1 MQLRLKTLT
10 VCLLPLLLTACG
22 GGDGGQSD
30 AGSKTE
36 KEAYP
41 EPIGYYVDEETLGFY
56 DYDKTGQPRSIRN
69 DLNGSFSAMIQFG
82 QSHVVNPK
90 DNEKDH
96 MPRLTTEKEAL
107 LLVTPTLEMGEVTE
121 LKAEI
126 YQGTQLLRTID
137 LLEPSQIPASDQ
149 SNSDGRPIVQY
160 SKRTWNAAL
169 KWDEVQPGLKIK
181 IVDSANSRQ
190 GELFDKDIDFAA
202 PGELVLYTMRLGVLT
217 NAPVSS
223 DHYMLEQPAKAG
235 TDYFQTIPAARML
248 VVKYDD
254 MKLDKVMMRD
264 GVIYDAASAKEGDVY
279 NGDLLNDIGR
289 SNFSFGIHLANVGVT
304 SASLESWEHSEL
316 TQSVMAHHV
325 QGRYSNGDIIHG
337 LIGTEGVVTLQSSV
351 GNEFSHEIG
360 HHYDLDD
367 LDGEDEE
374 NNNRFWGSHHADS
387 GWGYIAYRG
396 KMRGNLN
403 WKSTEFSDGSDGVPN
418 FFDIYPYA
426 WNAMSGGRGSSGIS
440 KYTHYTGHSTQTKIQ
455 PAYDRFVWDARSP
468 TGYKKWNATTREME
482 VSQPKIPY
490 SEKVWYNSADGNFLK
505 PRMFGVPVYTIVGSY
520 DPDAQT
526 GLVYPAARGNWGN
539 VFDLPQV
546 DPTATPASCW
556 LDVQFKSA
564 TQHIAL
570 APQRVRSISVNK
582 FHVNLAQRDKP
593 EKVDLYCK
601 KNSQAAVLLSSIT
614 IPSSTT
620 PLAPYV
626 EIGKAVGYS
635 ALKTIELPQ
644 LNQALIENKG
654 KAVVRLSQ
662 EMVLMV
668 DSYKNDK
675 EQLSPDAQYELERYL
690 EQQNQ
695 LYRLERWMNAYR
707 ADLVAEKPE
716 AVAAFK
722 AFVETIGLK
731 ENFNFPLETTLLSG
745 TNHGETACLKV
756 ETLDGGKP
764 NAFITGES
772 ACVADNSELWIY
784 DIWGRIHSKQYMG
797 QCLTIIESNIN
808 LMPCGPNSEK
818 QQWSAEAAEQ
828 RIRQTSTN
836 QCFDLENAELV
847 NNRANLNRYG
857 CVGGNNQKW
866 TTPSVSDNLILTG
879 LSDKNLTLAVNVFS
893 KNN

>member
-1 MQLRLKTLT
+1 MQLQLKTLT
-10 VCLLPLLLTACG
+10 VCLLPLLIAACG
-22 GGDGGQSD
+22 GGDDGRSD

-41 EPIGYYVDEETLGFY
+41 EPIGFIDEETLGFY
-56 DYDKTGQPRSIRN
+56 DYDKTGQPRTIRN

-96 MPRLTTEKEAL
+96 MPRLTAEKEAL
-107 LLVTPTLEMGEVTE
+107 LLVTPSLEMGELTE

-137 LLEPSQIPASDQ
+137 LVEPSQIPASDQ
-149 SNSDGRPIVQY
+149 SNSDGRPVVQY
-160 SKRTWNAAL
+160 SKRAWSTAL

-202 PGELVLYTMRLGVLT
+202 PGELVLFNMRLGLLT
-217 NAPVSS
+217 EPPVTAN
-223 DHYMLEQPAKAG
+223 HYMLEHPAQAG

-248 VVKYDD
+248 VVTYDD
-254 MKLDKVMMRD
+254 MKLDKVMMSN
-264 GVIYDAASAKEGDVY
+264 GIFYDTTSAGAGSDNK
-279 NGDLLNDIGR
+279 GDLLDDIAR
-289 SNFSFGIHLANVGVT
+289 SNFSTGIHLANMGAT
-304 SASLESWEHSEL
+304 SASLKAWDNAKL
-316 TQSVMAHHV
+316 TQSVMAYHV
-325 QGRYSNGDIIHG
+325 RGKYSNGDISHG
-337 LIGTEGVVTLQSSV
+337 NLGGRGTVTLFKSI

-360 HHYDLDD
+360 HNYGLGHFPGQ
-367 LDGEDEE
+367 DGD
-374 NNNRFWGSHHADS
+374 NMFWTAHHADS
-387 GWGYIAYRG
+387 GWGYSSLRN
-396 KMRGNLN
+396 KMIGNLD
-403 WKSTEFSDGSDGVPN
+403 WSKTELGDGGDGVPN
-418 FFDIYPYA
+418 FLNTYA
-426 WNAMSGGRGSSGIS
+426 YSWDAMSGGGPRGTIS
-440 KYTHYTGHSTQTKIQ
+440 KYTHYTGYSTQTKIQ
-455 PAYDRFVWDARSP
+455 PAFEQAVWDARSP

-482 VSQPKIPY
+482 VDQPKVPTDH
-490 SEKVWYNSADGNFLK
+490 KVWYNSADGNFLK
-505 PRMFGVPVYTIVGSY
+505 PRMFGVPVYTILGSY
-520 DPDAQT
+520 DPDAQI
-526 GLVYPAARGNWGN
+526 GLIYPAARGNWGN

-556 LDVQFKSA
+556 LNVQFKST
-564 TQHIAL
+564 TQNIAL
-570 APQRVRSISVNK
+570 APARMETGSVNK

-601 KNSQAAVLLSSIT
+601 KDSQAAVLLSSIT

-635 ALKTIELPQ
+635 ALRTIELPQ
-644 LNQALIENKG
+644 LNQALLENKG
-654 KAVVRLSQ
+654 KAVVQLSQ
-662 EMVLMV
+662 EMALLV

-707 ADLVAEKPE
+707 ADLVDEKPE

-731 ENFNFPLETTLLSG
+731 DDFNFPFETTLLSG
-745 TNHGETACLKV
+745 TKHGETACLKV

-818 QQWSAEAAEQ
+818 QQWTAEAAEQ